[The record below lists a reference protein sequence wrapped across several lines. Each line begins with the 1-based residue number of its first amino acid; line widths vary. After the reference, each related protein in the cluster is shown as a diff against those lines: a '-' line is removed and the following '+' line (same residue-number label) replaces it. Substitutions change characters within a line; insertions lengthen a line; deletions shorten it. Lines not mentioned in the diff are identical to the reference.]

1 MAKIPGIQRQRLMPF
16 TTGATMLQV
25 VPQSTAVEDAIG
37 NAANLALSISGKMFE
52 ADSNAQLS
60 TANVNTQ
67 MELSALEVEL
77 ARGDS
82 ETAMVD
88 YATRSQAIYAKN
100 AEGMSPLVLAE
111 YDANFATLSAKT
123 NLSLTG
129 TIATRRSSDRVA
141 GGLVSLDAL
150 IKMYAPPTND
160 PNKSPARAR
169 LDREAALIQGEA
181 IVRQLVASNDKTP
194 EQGAKMLLDFFAK
207 FNDERFVGWVNALPQ
222 KDVGKAFTQM
232 SAGDFGDEQTNQAW
246 SQLPEKRKRALIDQS
261 LANASKLLTFQD
273 AEDRRILGTRQAEAK
288 KLMIEFATEKDPTRR
303 QEILTELA
311 NNPGMT
317 PTLYNKMVQDN
328 AGATNRFDDL
338 KAIRDMDKRIMRFG
352 AGAIENDVTIDEIM
366 GLSFSDGVLSRMM
379 TDLREVQDVRMQD
392 AMDLILS
399 SPLFA
404 PSSSSEKRRQGD
416 AMDRRQLKIKNQLIS
431 ERIDHR
437 DRGEA
442 FDPVDR
448 ARQLLGLLRNDR
460 PELTPEARQQAAQA
474 RLRDQYKINNA
485 NDYNIY
491 MSGSGNS
498 GADKQTVNRLY
509 LKAFPKVVE

>member
-1 MAKIPGIQRQRLMPF
+1 MAKIPGIQRQRLMPS
-16 TTGATMLQV
+16 TTGAAMLQV
-25 VPQSTAVEDAIG
+25 VQQSTAVEDAIG
-37 NAANLALSISGKMFE
+37 NAADLALGISSKMFE

-67 MELSALEVEL
+67 MELSALEAEL

-129 TIATRRSSDRVA
+129 TIATKRSSDRVA

-160 PNKSPARAR
+160 PNKSPAQAR
-169 LDREAALIQGEA
+169 LDREAALIQGET

-194 EQGAKMLLDFFAK
+194 EQGAKMLLDFLAK

-222 KDVGKAFTQM
+222 KDVGKAFAQM

-246 SQLPEKRKRALIDQS
+246 AKLPEKRKRALINQS

-273 AEDRRILGTRQAEAK
+273 AEDRRALETREAEAK
-288 KLMIEFATEKDPTRR
+288 KLMIEFATEKDPNRR

-311 NNPGMT
+311 DNPGMT

-328 AGATNRFDDL
+328 AGATNRFDDPV
-338 KAIRDMDKRIMRFG
+338 AIRNTDKRIMRFG
-352 AGAIENDVTIDEIM
+352 AGDDITLDEIM
-366 GLSFSDGVLSRMM
+366 GLTFSDGVLSRMM

-392 AMDLILS
+392 AMDLVLS

-404 PSSSSEKRRQGD
+404 PSNPSERRRQGD
-416 AMDRRQLKIKNQLIS
+416 AMDRRQLKIKNQLIG
-431 ERIDHR
+431 ERIDAR
-437 DRGEA
+437 DEGRA

-448 ARQLLGLLRNDR
+448 ARELLGLLKKDR

-474 RLRDQYKINNA
+474 KLRDEYGINSA
-485 NDYNIY
+485 EDLKIY
-491 MSGSGNS
+491 MSGRGNFW
-498 GADKQTVNRLY
+498 ADKQKVNRLY
-509 LKAFPKVVE
+509 LRAFPPVVE

>member
-1 MAKIPGIQRQRLMPF
+1 MAKIPGIQRQRLMPS

-25 VPQSTAVEDAIG
+25 VQQSTAVEDAIG
-37 NAANLALSISGKMFE
+37 NAANLVSNISNKMFE

-67 MELSALEVEL
+67 MELSALEAEL

-88 YATRSQAIYAKN
+88 YATQSQAIYAKN

-111 YDANFATLSAKT
+111 YDDAWAMLNAKT
-123 NLSLTG
+123 NLSLTS
-129 TIATRRSSDRVA
+129 TIATKRSSDRVA

-150 IKMYAPPTND
+150 IKIYAPPTND
-160 PNKSPARAR
+160 PNKSPAQAR
-169 LDREAALIQGEA
+169 LDREAALVQGEA

-194 EQGAKMLLDFFAK
+194 EQGAKMLLDFLAK

-232 SAGDFGDEQTNQAW
+232 SAGDFGDEETNKAW
-246 SQLPEKRKRALIDQS
+246 AKLPEKRKRALINQS

-311 NNPGMT
+311 DNPGMT

-437 DRGEA
+437 DKGEA

-448 ARQLLGLLRNDR
+448 ARELLGQLSKSDPDMN
-460 PELTPEARQQAAQA
+460 PEARRENAKTQLREEFLIKNAADLA
-474 RLRDQYKINNA
+474 
-485 NDYNIY
+485 IY
-491 MSGSGNS
+491 MRSDSSAANRI
-498 GADKQTVNRLY
+498 KVNKLY
-509 LKAFPKVVE
+509 LRAFPNEP